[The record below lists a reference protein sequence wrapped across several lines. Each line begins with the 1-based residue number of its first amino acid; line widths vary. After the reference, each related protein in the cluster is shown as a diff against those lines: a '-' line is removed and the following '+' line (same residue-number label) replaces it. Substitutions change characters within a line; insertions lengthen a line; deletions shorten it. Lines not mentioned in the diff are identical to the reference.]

1 MFNQKLGDTFN
12 FFEKTSSN
20 HEASLFAVKIQSV
33 GNIMLRSR
41 VERVGHR

>member
-1 MFNQKLGDTFN
+1 MFSKELGDAFK
-12 FFEKTSSN
+12 FFEKTFSD
-20 HEASLFAVKIQSV
+20 HEAGLFAVEIHSV